1 MERLACSFVSYSIGS
16 GQCRNEVMDLTAWL
30 VSQEEFG
37 DVLFEATSVSE
48 FREFFG
54 RGGTEMLVLR
64 VEPIESVN
72 R

>member
-1 MERLACSFVSYSIGS
+1 
-16 GQCRNEVMDLTAWL
+16 MDLTAWL

-54 RGGTEMLVLR
+54 RGGTEMLVLC

>member
-1 MERLACSFVSYSIGS
+1 MV
-16 GQCRNEVMDLTAWL
+16 LTAWL
-30 VSQEEFG
+30 VSQEEFS

-54 RGGTEMLVLR
+54 RGGTEMLVLC